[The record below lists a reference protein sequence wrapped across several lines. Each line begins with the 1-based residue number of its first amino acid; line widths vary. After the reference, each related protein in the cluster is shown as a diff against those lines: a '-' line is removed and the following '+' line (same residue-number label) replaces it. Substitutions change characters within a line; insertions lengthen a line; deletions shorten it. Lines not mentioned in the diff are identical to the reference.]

1 MTTGPC
7 VKSELAML
15 PVKVR
20 RPFEALLAA
29 GQIDESV
36 LELVLRAGRRAGDVS
51 KLVGFAVGYLYMQNQ
66 GVPVADVIRMSE
78 HFRRRIN
85 LSWSA
90 RRWRDEHS
98 RLSRAETLN
107 RLAAK
112 NEMYDVSKYEAHLPW
127 RWPGYLIR
135 SSRRLGMEGLR
146 QRHCVASYHNM
157 LLANS
162 HPIPAGRCAIAVV
175 FFDKQRWTVQLFLN
189 KETDHPLR
197 LGQIRTRDNAYAS
210 QAVSESIHELLG
222 IEFVRPSDITATNA
236 YERFYRHNLQR
247 VLPVLRELGT
257 ERVCVSFDGSGD
269 SGSIWDIG
277 FTPELAGA
285 EPLVSIRTSTREFDN
300 DTRSWRRI
308 AGDED
313 KPLQEAISEL
323 TYDYL
328 EETNVDWYNN
338 DGGYGELT
346 IDVAAGTVAI
356 DVNQRFT
363 ESTCQYS
370 AELDIASGEEL

>member
-1 MTTGPC
+1 MTTELC
-7 VKSELAML
+7 VNTELAML

-29 GQIDESV
+29 GQIDEPV

-51 KLVGFAVGYLYMQNQ
+51 KLVGFAVGYLHMQNQ

-78 HFRRRIN
+78 HLRRRVN
-85 LSWSA
+85 LSWSV

-112 NEMYDVSKYEAHLPW
+112 NEVYDVSKYEGHLP
-127 RWPGYLIR
+127 RQWPGYLIR

-146 QRHCVASYHNM
+146 QRHCVASYHDQ
-157 LLANS
+157 LVRD
-162 HPIPAGRCAIAVV
+162 RCAIAVV
-175 FFDKQRWTVQLFLN
+175 FFDRQRWTVQLFLN
-189 KETDHPLR
+189 EGTDDPLR
-197 LGQIRTRDNAYAS
+197 LGQIRTRDNALAS
-210 QAVSESIHELLG
+210 EAVSKSIHELLG
-222 IEFVRPSDITATNA
+222 VEFVRPSDLMAA
-236 YERFYRHNLQR
+236 YTHERFYRQNLQR

-269 SGSIWDIG
+269 SGSIWDIA
-277 FTPELAGA
+277 FTPQLEGA
-285 EPLVSIRTSTREFDN
+285 EPVVSIRTSTREFDN
-300 DTRSWRRI
+300 ATRSWRRI

-313 KPLQEAISEL
+313 KSLQEAISEL

-328 EETNVDWYNN
+328 EETDVDWYNN

-346 IDVAAGTVAI
+346 IDVTAGTVAI
-356 DVNQRFT
+356 DVNQRYT